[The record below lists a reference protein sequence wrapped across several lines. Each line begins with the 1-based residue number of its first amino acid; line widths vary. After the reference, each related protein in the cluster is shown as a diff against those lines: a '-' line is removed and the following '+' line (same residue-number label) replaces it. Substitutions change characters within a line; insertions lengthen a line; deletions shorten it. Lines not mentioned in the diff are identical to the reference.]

1 MNYWIII
8 FFSMAVISRFLFH
21 LPSPVWRVLIILPY
35 IGAFF
40 ESIKPFTNQI
50 LLTSLAPRD
59 GLTDFFASL
68 VTFIGVWVCIYA
80 SDYFKHDERKRFFPL
95 MYAFS
100 GCMLGVLWTD
110 NIFVFYAFW
119 EATALCSFL
128 LIGFRFYDLES
139 GKGAKQAFIVNMA
152 GGLCLLLALIILNQ
166 NTGSTSL
173 SVILRSK
180 DRITENVPLLMSM
193 IILAAM
199 IKSAQFPFHF
209 WLPKAMTAPTPVS
222 CYLHSAT
229 MVKLGL
235 FLLTR
240 MSPLFFDSIPWIL
253 ILNLFGTVTLIWGIV
268 VSLTKSDLKQL
279 FAWTTVSSLGGM
291 CILVGL
297 HVPYSWRA
305 FVSYVLAHSLFKSS
319 LFLCVGNIDKQLG
332 GRSVDHITG
341 LLHRMPL
348 TSLAMLMGLGS
359 MMGLPLSLGFLG
371 KEYLFKSALQ
381 LRGPGSFLIVAVLGA
396 SILSFVVAY
405 RLILLIFK
413 KRSDVQELKEV
424 GISMWLPPLLLASAG
439 WMIGFFLDGM
449 NKYLLSP
456 VVSSIVQEPVEQS
469 LEMWSGL
476 SVTLLLSTVTFAV
489 GLYLTLKHQHLL
501 MHFALW
507 MNRKIKTS
515 HRIGLLGSF
524 FKKVIDRLQDGRLS
538 HYLSWGLGTS
548 FIFVTLVIYSYSME
562 DFSKTVY
569 GETVKVFQKSNEL
582 QLVSFLLLV
591 LGLLI
596 LVKKIPSLMSVIGL
610 GVVGFGV
617 SLMYLSFGATDLA
630 MTQMAV
636 EAISILIL
644 TLSMVFLRSNP
655 GGFSTAFT
663 FLRALVTGAVF
674 VGSIVLCVILDDVK
688 QPSLLNDFLKSQ
700 AFPLG
705 KGHNIVNVILVD
717 FRALDTFGEITVL
730 GIVSLGI
737 HSLFF
742 GKKKLHLTLQ
752 KSPLL
757 DTSVKVFIPV
767 FNIISFLLL
776 VRGHNAPGGGF
787 AAGLLLA
794 ISHSFYS
801 LIHGERWARTRLYL
815 EPESWVVTG
824 LFVSFFAGLLGY
836 FRGGSF
842 LTPHWLPPPL
852 DWLGTPHLFD
862 LGVYLLVL
870 GMGTSLYF
878 SFLRKAI

>member
-1 MNYWIII
+1 
-8 FFSMAVISRFLFH
+8 MALISRFLFY
-21 LPSPVWRVLIILPY
+21 LPSPIWRVLTILPY
-35 IGAFF
+35 LGSFI
-40 ESIKPFTNQI
+40 ESSKQFSNQI
-50 LLTSLAPRD
+50 QLTASLPQRD

-68 VTFIGVWVCIYA
+68 VTFIGIWVCIYA
-80 SDYFKHDERKRFFPL
+80 GEYFKQDERKRFFPL
-95 MYAFS
+95 LYAFS
-100 GCMLGVLWTD
+100 GCMLGVLWSD
-110 NIFVFYAFW
+110 NIFVFYSFW

-128 LIGFRFYDLES
+128 LIGFRYHDLEA
-139 GKGAKQAFIVNMA
+139 GKGAKQAFIVNIA
-152 GGLCLLLALIILNQ
+152 GGLCLLLALLILNQ

-173 SVILRSK
+173 SEILKSK
-180 DRITENVPLLMSM
+180 DQLTENVPILMSM

-240 MSPLFFDSIPWIL
+240 MSPLFSDSVPWIL
-253 ILNLFGTVTLIWGIV
+253 ILVLFGTVTLIWGIV

-332 GRSVDHITG
+332 GRSVDHIRG

-381 LRGPGSFLIVAVLGA
+381 LRGPGSFLIVALLGA

-413 KRSDVQELKEV
+413 KRSDIQDLREV
-424 GISMWLPPLLLASAG
+424 GFSMWLPPLLLASAG
-439 WMIGFFLDGM
+439 WMVGFFLNGM
-449 NKYLLSP
+449 NKYLISP
-456 VVSSIVQEPVEQS
+456 IVTSIVGQPVEEQS

-476 SVTLLLSTVTFAV
+476 SVPLLFSTITFVV

-501 MHFALW
+501 MHFSLW

-515 HRIGLLGSF
+515 QRIGLLGSF
-524 FKKVIDRLQDGRLS
+524 FKKVIDKLQDGRLS
-538 HYLSWGLGTS
+538 HYISWGFGTS
-548 FIFVTLVIYSYSME
+548 TIFVTLVISTYSME
-562 DFSKTVY
+562 DISKTVY
-569 GETVKVFQKSNEL
+569 AETVKIFQKLNEL
-582 QLVSFLLLV
+582 QLVSFLLLFS
-591 LGLLI
+591 GLLI
-596 LVKKIPSLMSVIGL
+596 LVRKVPSLMSIIGL

-617 SLMYLSFGATDLA
+617 SLMFLSFGATDLA

-636 EAISILIL
+636 EVLSILIL
-644 TLSMVFLRSNP
+644 SLSMVFLRSNP
-655 GGFSTAFT
+655 GGFSTPFSI
-663 FLRALVTGAVF
+663 LRCLVTGAVF
-674 VGSIVLCVILDDVK
+674 VGSIFLCLILDDVR
-688 QPSLLNDFLKSQ
+688 QPSLLSDFFKNQ

-705 KGHNIVNVILVD
+705 KGSNVVNVILVD

-742 GKKKLHLTLQ
+742 GKKRLHLTLQ

-757 DTSVKVFIPV
+757 DTSVKVFIPT
-767 FNIISFLLL
+767 FNIISLLL
-776 VRGHNAPGGGF
+776 LIRGHNAPGGGF

-801 LIHGERWARTRLYL
+801 LVHGETWARTRLYL
-815 EPESWVVTG
+815 KPESWIVTG
-824 LFVSFFAGLLGY
+824 LFVSFFAGSVGFLTGK
-836 FRGGSF
+836 SF
-842 LTPHWLPPPL
+842 LTPYWLPSPL
-852 DWLGTPHLFD
+852 DWLGTPQLFD

-870 GMGTSLYF
+870 GMGNSLFY
-878 SFLRKAI
+878 SFFRRAI